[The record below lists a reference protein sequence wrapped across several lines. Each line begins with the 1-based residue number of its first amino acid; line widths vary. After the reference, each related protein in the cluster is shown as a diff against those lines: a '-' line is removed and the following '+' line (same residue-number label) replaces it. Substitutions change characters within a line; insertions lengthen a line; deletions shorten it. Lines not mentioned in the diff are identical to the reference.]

1 MARAQDYRR
10 LATEC
15 LRLAQQISNP
25 TDRAML
31 LHMAERWRELSETG
45 RRDDRPDDGQAG

>member
-15 LRLAQQISNP
+15 LRLAQQVSNP
-25 TDRAML
+25 SDRAML
-31 LHMAERWRELSETG
+31 LQMAERWRELSDKG
-45 RRDDRPDDGQAG
+45 RHDDSPDDGQAG